1 MDNEKVITEIL
12 KLLESISTY
21 KSGDNVY
28 LSDGSSFSLPKLTTV
43 VLNSNSKSYR

>member
-1 MDNEKVITEIL
+1 MDNEKVIKELLDIL
-12 KLLESISTY
+12 DLISTY